1 MTDRPGGTVDTTPRL
16 EDFPGRSYDKLRY
29 GDTDR
34 QGHVNNAVFA
44 TFMETGRVE
53 LVYSGEKPLLEQGF
67 SFVLA
72 KIDINYLA
80 EVLWPGTVE
89 IGTRVAKVGNSSVT
103 MEQALFQ
110 NGTCRATAT
119 SVVVHFDETKRK
131 SHPFSEAQRE
141 AMRRWMAAT
150 TG

>member
-1 MTDRPGGTVDTTPRL
+1 MTGDKAVTGMTL
-16 EDFPGRSYDKLRY
+16 EDFAGRAYDKLRY

-53 LVYSGEKPLLEQGF
+53 LIYNPQAPLLEDGF

-72 KIDINYLA
+72 KLDIDYLA

-89 IGTRVAKVGNSSVT
+89 IGTRVVKVGRSSVT
-103 MEQALFQ
+103 MEQAVFQ
-110 NGTCRATAT
+110 NAVCCARALT
-119 SVVVHFDETKRK
+119 VVVHFDQTTRK
-131 SHPFSEAQRE
+131 SHPFSEAQRAKLE
-141 AMRRWMAAT
+141 AWISA
-150 TG
+150 G

>member
-1 MTDRPGGTVDTTPRL
+1 MTDETKGLRL
-16 EDFPGRSYDKLRY
+16 EDFAGQAYDKLRY

-53 LVYSGEKPLLEQGF
+53 LIYNPQDPLLDEGF

-72 KIDINYLA
+72 KLDIDYIA

-89 IGTRVAKVGNSSVT
+89 IGTRVVRVGRSSVT
-103 MEQALFQ
+103 MHQAVFQ
-110 NGTCRATAT
+110 GGKLCASAET
-119 SVVVHFDETKRK
+119 VVVHFDQTTRK
-131 SHPFSEAQRE
+131 SHAFSQVQRARLE
-141 AMRRWMAAT
+141 GWISVD
-150 TG
+150 

>member
-1 MTDRPGGTVDTTPRL
+1 MVDETTGLRL
-16 EDFPGRSYDKLRY
+16 QDFAGQAYDKLRY

-53 LVYSGEKPLLEQGF
+53 LIYNPADPLLDPGF

-72 KIDINYLA
+72 KLDINYIA

-89 IGTRVAKVGNSSVT
+89 IGTRVIRVGRSSVT
-103 MEQALFQ
+103 MQQAVFQ
-110 NGTCRATAT
+110 KGKLCASAET
-119 SVVVHFDETKRK
+119 VVVHFDEATRK
-131 SHPFSEAQRE
+131 SHAFSEAQRAKLE
-141 AMRRWMAAT
+141 GWISA
-150 TG
+150 G

>member
-1 MTDRPGGTVDTTPRL
+1 MVDEAKLALKL

-53 LVYSGEKPLLEQGF
+53 LIYADAEPLLEPGF

-72 KIDINYLA
+72 KLDIDYLA

-89 IGTRVAKVGNSSVT
+89 IGTRVTKVGRSSAT
-103 MEQALFQ
+103 MEQAVFQ
-110 NGTCRATAT
+110 NGICCARAET
-119 SVVVHFDETKRK
+119 VVVHFDQQTRR
-131 SHPFSEAQRE
+131 SHPFSQAQRQRLE
-141 AMRRWMAAT
+141 RWA
-150 TG
+150 

>member
-1 MTDRPGGTVDTTPRL
+1 MNGETTGLRL
-16 EDFPGRSYDKLRY
+16 EDFAGQAYDKLRY

-53 LVYSGEKPLLEQGF
+53 LIYNPDDPLLEEGF

-72 KIDINYLA
+72 KLDINYIA

-89 IGTRVAKVGNSSVT
+89 IGTRVTRVGRSSVS
-103 MEQALFQ
+103 MQQAVFQ
-110 NGTCRATAT
+110 AGKLCASAET
-119 SVVVHFDETKRK
+119 VVVHFDQTTRK
-131 SHPFSEAQRE
+131 SHPFSEGQRAKLE
-141 AMRRWMAAT
+141 GWMQA
-150 TG
+150 G

>member
-1 MTDRPGGTVDTTPRL
+1 MTDDKRPALRL
-16 EDFPGRSYDKLRY
+16 EDFAGQAYDKLRY

-53 LVYSGEKPLLEQGF
+53 LIYNPDDPLLEDGF

-72 KIDINYLA
+72 KLDINYIA

-89 IGTRVAKVGNSSVT
+89 IGSRVTRVGRSSVS
-103 MEQALFQ
+103 MQQAVFQ
-110 NGTCRATAT
+110 AAKLCASAET
-119 SVVVHFDETKRK
+119 VVVHFDQTTRK
-131 SHPFSEAQRE
+131 SHPFSEAQRAKLE
-141 AMRRWMAAT
+141 GWISAK
-150 TG
+150 

>member
-1 MTDRPGGTVDTTPRL
+1 MTDDKGQALRL
-16 EDFPGRSYDKLRY
+16 EDFAGQAYDKLRY

-53 LVYSGEKPLLEQGF
+53 LIYNPQDPLLEDGF

-72 KIDINYLA
+72 KLDINYIA

-89 IGTRVAKVGNSSVT
+89 IGTRVTRVGRSSVC
-103 MEQALFQ
+103 MQQAVFQ
-110 NGTCRATAT
+110 AGKLCASAET
-119 SVVVHFDETKRK
+119 VVVHFDQTARK
-131 SHPFSEAQRE
+131 SHPFSEGQRAKLE
-141 AMRRWMAAT
+141 GWISPA
-150 TG
+150 

>member
-1 MTDRPGGTVDTTPRL
+1 MAGETAGLRL
-16 EDFPGRSYDKLRY
+16 EDFVGRAYDKLRY

-53 LVYSGEKPLLEQGF
+53 LIYNPDDPLLEEGF

-72 KIDINYLA
+72 KLDIDYLA

-89 IGTRVAKVGNSSVT
+89 IGTRVVKVGRSSVT
-103 MEQALFQ
+103 MQQAVFQ
-110 NGTCRATAT
+110 AGRLCASAET
-119 SVVVHFDETKRK
+119 VVVHFDQATRK
-131 SHPFSEAQRE
+131 SHAFSETQRE
-141 AMRRWMAAT
+141 TLAGWMSP
-150 TG
+150 G

>member
-1 MTDRPGGTVDTTPRL
+1 MVDETKALRL
-16 EDFPGRSYDKLRY
+16 EDFVGQSYDKLRY

-53 LVYSGEKPLLEQGF
+53 LIYNPADPLLEEGF

-72 KIDINYLA
+72 KLDIDYVA

-89 IGTRVAKVGNSSVT
+89 IGTRVTRVGRSSVT
-103 MEQALFQ
+103 MQQAVFQ
-110 NGTCRATAT
+110 AGRLCASAET
-119 SVVVHFDETKRK
+119 VVVHFDQATRK
-131 SHPFSEAQRE
+131 SHAFSQGQRAKLE
-141 AMRRWMAAT
+141 GWMQA
-150 TG
+150 G

>member
-1 MTDRPGGTVDTTPRL
+1 MTGDEAVTGLTL
-16 EDFPGRSYDKLRY
+16 EDFAGRAYDKLRY

-53 LVYSGEKPLLEQGF
+53 LIYNADASLLDDGF

-72 KIDINYLA
+72 KLDIDYLA

-89 IGTRVAKVGNSSVT
+89 IGTRVVKVGRSSVT
-103 MEQALFQ
+103 MEQAVFQ
-110 NGTCRATAT
+110 NDVCCARALT
-119 SVVVHFDETKRK
+119 VVVHFDQMTRK
-131 SHPFSEAQRE
+131 SHPFSEAQRATLE
-141 AMRRWMAAT
+141 AWISA
-150 TG
+150 G

>member
-1 MTDRPGGTVDTTPRL
+1 MNGETTGLRL
-16 EDFPGRSYDKLRY
+16 EDFAGQAYDKLRY

-53 LVYSGEKPLLEQGF
+53 LIYNPDDPLLEEGF

-72 KIDINYLA
+72 KLDINYIA

-89 IGTRVAKVGNSSVT
+89 IGTLVTRVGRASVS
-103 MEQALFQ
+103 MQQAVFQ
-110 NGTCRATAT
+110 AGKLCASAET
-119 SVVVHFDETKRK
+119 VVVHFDQTTRK
-131 SHPFSEAQRE
+131 SHPFSEGQRAKLE
-141 AMRRWMAAT
+141 GWISAASAVS
-150 TG
+150 

>member
-1 MTDRPGGTVDTTPRL
+1 MVEEARELRL
-16 EDFPGRSYDKLRY
+16 EDFVGRAYDKLRY

-53 LVYSGEKPLLEQGF
+53 LIYNPADPLLEEGF

-72 KIDINYLA
+72 KLDIDYIA

-89 IGTRVAKVGNSSVT
+89 IGTRVTRVGRSSVT
-103 MEQALFQ
+103 MQQAVFQ
-110 NGTCRATAT
+110 AGRLCASAET
-119 SVVVHFDETKRK
+119 VVVHFDETTRK
-131 SHPFSEAQRE
+131 SQAFSVAQRAKLE
-141 AMRRWMAAT
+141 GWISAK
-150 TG
+150 

>member
-1 MTDRPGGTVDTTPRL
+1 MTGGKALTL
-16 EDFPGRSYDKLRY
+16 EDFAGRAYDKLRY

-53 LVYSGEKPLLEQGF
+53 LIYNADASLLDDGF

-72 KIDINYLA
+72 KLDIDYLA

-89 IGTRVAKVGNSSVT
+89 IGTRVVKVGRSSVA
-103 MEQALFQ
+103 MEQAVFQ
-110 NGTCRATAT
+110 NDVCCARALT
-119 SVVVHFDETKRK
+119 VVVHFDQTTRK
-131 SHPFSEAQRE
+131 SRPFNEVQRAKLEAWISAR
-141 AMRRWMAAT
+141 
-150 TG
+150 

>member
-1 MTDRPGGTVDTTPRL
+1 MMDEMKEPRL
-16 EDFPGRSYDKLRY
+16 EDFSGQAYDKLRY

-53 LVYSGEKPLLEQGF
+53 LIYSSDDPLLDDGF

-72 KIDINYLA
+72 KLDIDYVA

-89 IGTRVAKVGNSSVT
+89 IGTRVTRVGRSSVT
-103 MEQALFQ
+103 MDQAVFQ
-110 NGTCRATAT
+110 NGRLCAKAET
-119 SVVVHFDETKRK
+119 VVVHFDQATRK
-131 SHPFSEAQRE
+131 SHAFSEVQRAKLE
-141 AMRRWMAAT
+141 GWMQV
-150 TG
+150 G

>member
-1 MTDRPGGTVDTTPRL
+1 MTGDKQAGLRL
-16 EDFPGRSYDKLRY
+16 DDFAGQAYDKLRY

-53 LVYSGEKPLLEQGF
+53 LIFNAEAPLLDAGF

-72 KIDINYLA
+72 KLDIDYVA

-89 IGTRVAKVGNSSVT
+89 IGTCDAGRTVVGDHAAGRVPEGQVVCLGRDGGGAFRPDDAQVAGVF
-103 MEQALFQ
+103 A
-110 NGTCRATAT
+110 RPATKA
-119 SVVVHFDETKRK
+119 
-131 SHPFSEAQRE
+131 
-141 AMRRWMAAT
+141 
-150 TG
+150 

>member
-1 MTDRPGGTVDTTPRL
+1 MVDDKGQGLRL
-16 EDFPGRSYDKLRY
+16 QDFAGQAYDKLRY

-53 LVYSGEKPLLEQGF
+53 LIYNPDDPLLDEGF

-72 KIDINYLA
+72 KLDIDYVA

-89 IGTRVAKVGNSSVT
+89 IGTRVLRVGRSSVT
-103 MEQALFQ
+103 MQQAVFQ
-110 NGTCRATAT
+110 NGKLCASAET
-119 SVVVHFDETKRK
+119 VVVHFDQTTRK
-131 SHPFSEAQRE
+131 SHAFSDEQRAKIEALISAE
-141 AMRRWMAAT
+141 
-150 TG
+150 

>member
-1 MTDRPGGTVDTTPRL
+1 MLNETKVPRL
-16 EDFPGRSYDKLRY
+16 EDFVGQAYDKLRY

-53 LVYSGEKPLLEQGF
+53 LIYNPQDPLLEEGF

-72 KIDINYLA
+72 KLDIDYIA

-89 IGTRVAKVGNSSVT
+89 IGTRVVRVGRSSVT
-103 MEQALFQ
+103 MQQAVFQ
-110 NGTCRATAT
+110 AGRLCASAET
-119 SVVVHFDETKRK
+119 VVVHFDQTTRK
-131 SHPFSEAQRE
+131 SQAFSQAQRQKLE
-141 AMRRWMAAT
+141 GWISA
-150 TG
+150 G

>member
-1 MTDRPGGTVDTTPRL
+1 MVEEARELRL
-16 EDFPGRSYDKLRY
+16 EDFVGRAYDKLRY

-53 LVYSGEKPLLEQGF
+53 LIYNPADPLLEDGF

-72 KIDINYLA
+72 KLDIDYIA

-89 IGTRVAKVGNSSVT
+89 VGTRVTRVGRSSVT
-103 MEQALFQ
+103 MQQAVFQ
-110 NGTCRATAT
+110 AGRLCASAET
-119 SVVVHFDETKRK
+119 VVVHFDETTRK
-131 SHPFSEAQRE
+131 SQAFSVAQRAKLE
-141 AMRRWMAAT
+141 GWISAK
-150 TG
+150 

>member
-1 MTDRPGGTVDTTPRL
+1 MVDETKVPRL
-16 EDFPGRSYDKLRY
+16 EDFVGQAYDKLRY

-53 LVYSGEKPLLEQGF
+53 LIYNPQDPLLDEGF

-72 KIDINYLA
+72 KLDIDYIA

-89 IGTRVAKVGNSSVT
+89 IGTRVVRVGRSSVT
-103 MEQALFQ
+103 MQQAVFQ
-110 NGTCRATAT
+110 AGRLCASAET
-119 SVVVHFDETKRK
+119 VVVHFDQTTRK
-131 SHPFSEAQRE
+131 SQAFSQAQRQKLE
-141 AMRRWMAAT
+141 GWISA
-150 TG
+150 G

>member
-1 MTDRPGGTVDTTPRL
+1 MTGDKQAGLRL
-16 EDFPGRSYDKLRY
+16 DDFAGQAYDKLRY

-53 LVYSGEKPLLEQGF
+53 LIFNAEAPLLDAGF

-72 KIDINYLA
+72 KLDIDYVA

-89 IGTRVAKVGNSSVT
+89 IGTRVTRVGRSSVT
-103 MEQALFQ
+103 MQQAVFQ
-110 NGTCRATAT
+110 KGKLCASAET
-119 SVVVHFDETKRK
+119 VVVHFDQTTRK
-131 SHPFSEAQRE
+131 SQAFSQGQRQRLEALISAE
-141 AMRRWMAAT
+141 
-150 TG
+150 

>member
-1 MTDRPGGTVDTTPRL
+1 MTGETEGLRL
-16 EDFPGRSYDKLRY
+16 EDFAGRAYDKLRY

-53 LVYSGEKPLLEQGF
+53 LIYNPQDPLLEDGF

-72 KIDINYLA
+72 KLDIDYVA

-89 IGTRVAKVGNSSVT
+89 IGTRVTRVGRSSVT
-103 MEQALFQ
+103 MSQAVFQ
-110 NGTCRATAT
+110 AGRLCAKAET
-119 SVVVHFDETKRK
+119 VVVHFNQTTRK
-131 SHPFSEAQRE
+131 SQVFSEAQRAKLE
-141 AMRRWMAAT
+141 VWMQA
-150 TG
+150 G

>member
-1 MTDRPGGTVDTTPRL
+1 MVEEARELRL
-16 EDFPGRSYDKLRY
+16 EDFVGRAYDKLRY

-53 LVYSGEKPLLEQGF
+53 LIYNPADPLLEEGF

-72 KIDINYLA
+72 KLDINYIA

-89 IGTRVAKVGNSSVT
+89 IGTRVVRVGRSSVT
-103 MEQALFQ
+103 MSQAVFQ
-110 NGTCRATAT
+110 NGRLCASAET
-119 SVVVHFDETKRK
+119 VVVHFDETTRK
-131 SHPFSEAQRE
+131 SQAFSEAQRAKLE
-141 AMRRWMAAT
+141 GWISAK
-150 TG
+150 